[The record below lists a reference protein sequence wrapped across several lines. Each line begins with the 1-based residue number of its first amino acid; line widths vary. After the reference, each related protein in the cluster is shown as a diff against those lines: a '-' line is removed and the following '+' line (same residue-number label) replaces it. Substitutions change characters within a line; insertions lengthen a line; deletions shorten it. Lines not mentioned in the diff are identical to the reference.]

1 MKELS
6 KEEIDEKVK
15 GEYIKYKIIE
25 EQIENIISQR
35 EIIKQSIEEIKK
47 SIKTIDKI
55 SELKNQNEIWFS
67 IGSDIFLRGN
77 ISEKDRVF
85 VNIGSGIIQEKNIEN
100 AKKFLNKKIEKM
112 ENTLEKINR
121 SIEIQAKKM
130 EDIEKRIQKLL
141 NIKVDKEK

>member
-77 ISEKDRVF
+77 VSEKDRVF